1 MTEQNDVV
9 ETFVPSPP
17 VGDIVTNNLTSE
29 ESALLLDCIN
39 KVRAGETEFYVL
51 LTNEKV
57 TPTKRRMPGNDYVAH
72 PALAPHAHK
81 GWLVAAPLNKKGDV
95 YLHILDDARMI
106 VDETGE
112 HPGHTRITM
121 QGILSFEVLKSR
133 PGRATK
139 PAATSV
145 PAPANPQLVLAQA
158 MSAQAQAMMSMAQY
172 LTLTAAPPQPV
183 LPAAAPAANPS
194 LASAVAKPVE
204 ASPAS

>member
-1 MTEQNDVV
+1 MTEPNTIP
-9 ETFVPSPP
+9 ETFQPSPP
-17 VGDIVTNNLTSE
+17 VGDIVTPNLTGE

-57 TPTKRRMPGNDYVAH
+57 TPTRRRMPGDDFVAH

-95 YLHILDDARMI
+95 YLHILDDARKI

-121 QGILSFEVLKSR
+121 QGVLSFEVIKTR
-133 PGRATK
+133 PGQAIK
-139 PAATSV
+139 PAAPSPV
-145 PAPANPQLVLAQA
+145 P
-158 MSAQAQAMMSMAQY
+158 
-172 LTLTAAPPQPV
+172 
-183 LPAAAPAANPS
+183 
-194 LASAVAKPVE
+194 VAKFFRRISCHLLDGRLPTYYFFTNDIF
-204 ASPAS
+204 